1 MVLVSQVNNV
11 LKCVFKYYNYSIC
24 QAITRDIFSPKSCK
38 RKILAV
44 FCDFLAPPETIKTQY
59 IRSACQRVVCSK
71 IQLWT
76 RKKTCYIMKT
86 RHKCKIEHALVFSI
100 QNKHITKIWLNSV
113 WKYYYNKTLL
123 PEKEPFFPRNI
134 PRSICNWQTQSR
146 NSTFLQYDDFNF
158 GDRMSFSAFASFT
171 ERVSFSKS
179 LPVKRSE
186 SKWKSKESRKRANR
200 NPLSLTHRWHA
211 LFFL

>member
-11 LKCVFKYYNYSIC
+11 LKCVFKYFNYSIC

-59 IRSACQRVVCSK
+59 IRSACQSYLFK
-71 IQLWT
+71 NQLWT

-86 RHKCKIEHALVFSI
+86 HHKCKIEHALVFSI

-123 PEKEPFFPRNI
+123 PEKEPFFSAKYSEINMQSANSNTKLNI
-134 PRSICNWQTQSR
+134 LAIWW
-146 NSTFLQYDDFNF
+146 F
-158 GDRMSFSAFASFT
+158 
-171 ERVSFSKS
+171 
-179 LPVKRSE
+179 
-186 SKWKSKESRKRANR
+186 
-200 NPLSLTHRWHA
+200 
-211 LFFL
+211 